1 METVSLCSG
10 AGGMDL
16 GFQKA
21 GFNIIFAN
29 DRDEACV
36 KSYKSNLR
44 KKNNIV
50 LGELRDVIHKI
61 PKHDVLIA
69 GWPCQPFS
77 SLGKKLGFDDERAS
91 VFYDILDVCRIHRTK
106 VLVLENVANLISLH
120 GGKELDKMLRPL
132 KAFGYKV
139 YYEVLDAK
147 DFNIPQSRKRV
158 FIVCFL
164 DRYFEGDFKFPK
176 SKPLKVTLQDYLD
189 EDVKADYFLNENQK
203 LTALDIPIVKK
214 GGEPPI
220 DLEIARTLLTK
231 NELSRKCD
239 KQNYITD
246 AKGLS
251 YGKSDLRIL
260 TTNEYRKLMGF
271 PKNWKTVVNKTEQY
285 KQFGNA
291 VCVNVAYELA
301 KSIEEYMAI
310 NRLRR

>member
-1 METVSLCSG
+1 M
-10 AGGMDL
+10 
-16 GFQKA
+16 
-21 GFNIIFAN
+21 
-29 DRDEACV
+29 
-36 KSYKSNLR
+36 
-44 KKNNIV
+44 
-50 LGELRDVIHKI
+50 
-61 PKHDVLIA
+61 LIA

-120 GGKELDKMLRPL
+120 GGKELDKVLRPL

-158 FIVCFL
+158 FIVCF
-164 DRYFEGDFKFPK
+164 FAKHFNEDFKFPQK
-176 SKPLKVTLQDYLD
+176 QSLKATLQDYLD
-189 EDVKADYFLNENQK
+189 EDQK
-203 LTALDIPIVKK
+203 LRALDIQIVRK

-220 DLEIARTLLTK
+220 DLKIARTLLTR
-231 NELSRKCD
+231 NELSRKCNE
-239 KQNYITD
+239 QNYITD
-246 AKGLS
+246 AKGLTYS
-251 YGKSDLRIL
+251 KSDLRIL

-271 PKNWKTVVNKTEQY
+271 SRDWKTVVNKTEQY
-285 KQFGNA
+285 KQFGNT
-291 VCVNVAYELA
+291 VCVKVANELA